1 MTTIIAS
8 DNTRHCDKCERE
20 VHWVSTQEEL
30 RAAATKGWCVSFG
43 VPDWAE
49 NTDGSDTWEGDVDPD
64 SWYANEK
71 DTEVDYLE
79 IEDDF

>member
-30 RAAATKGWCVSFG
+30 RAAANKGWCVSFG
-43 VPDWAE
+43 VQGPAMLWR
-49 NTDGSDTWEGDVDPD
+49 S
-64 SWYANEK
+64 
-71 DTEVDYLE
+71 
-79 IEDDF
+79 